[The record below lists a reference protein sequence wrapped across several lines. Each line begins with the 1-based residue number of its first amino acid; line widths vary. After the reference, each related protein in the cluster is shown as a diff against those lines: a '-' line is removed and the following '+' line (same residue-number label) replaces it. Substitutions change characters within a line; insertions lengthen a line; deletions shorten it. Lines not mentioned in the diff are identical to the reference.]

1 METKT
6 KKILNFMKTKAFPF
20 LEWLPELK
28 DKEVLKADIIA
39 WITVALVLIPQS
51 MAYAQLAWLEA
62 YYGLYAS
69 FLPVMIAALWWS
81 SRQLATWPVAIVSLL
96 TATSLEWLA
105 ITWPVWYAA
114 YAAIIALIVWLIQF
128 TMWVFKMWKLVDFL
142 SHPVIVWFTNAAA
155 IVIWASQLNKLFGL
169 SFWQTLST
177 WFTLDKAEHK
187 YQEIANIMQASV
199 TDTHMLT
206 FLIWIWTILILAYL
220 KKYFAKIPWVL
231 VVVVLFTLLSWY
243 LEFEKQG
250 WMVVWTIPKWLPDF
264 TFPLASLSWEEMKEV
279 FNKLLFPALTIAI
292 LWFAEAISV
301 AKAMASQ
308 SKHAIS
314 ANRELIGQWLANI
327 TASVNQGYAAS
338 WSFSRSA
345 VNFSSWA
352 KTGFSSVV
360 TGLLVWITLLFLT
373 PLLYHLPQAT
383 LAAVIMVAVAGLVKV
398 EPIVQ
403 AWKVQ
408 KHDGIIAIIVFFATL
423 ITAPHL
429 ENGLILWVILSLTF
443 FIYRSMT
450 PRFVEFGWYWNDL
463 RDAEIFNLKTSKD
476 VWVYGFQWPLYFAN
490 CWYFEWK
497 LLKAVSSKQNMKLI
511 VIDMEWISEIDASWL
526 EVLETLYDGFEKAG
540 IKVLFSRVKRQV
552 YKSFERTWFMEHIWK
567 ENIFLR
573 SRHDALEYARDVL
586 DMDIDV
592 EPFYTEIIDEVKEN
606 AIDLY
611 VWILWKVRKFKN
623 LLNKIRQKDLK

>member
-1 METKT
+1 MQLKS
-6 KKILNFMKTKAFPF
+6 KKILNIMKKAFPF

-28 DKEVLKADIIA
+28 DKEVLKADLIA
-39 WITVALVLIPQS
+39 GTTVALVLIPQS

-96 TATSLEWLA
+96 TATSLEGLA
-105 ITWPVWYAA
+105 IDWPTWYAM
-114 YAAIIALIVWLIQF
+114 YAAIIALEVWLIQF
-128 TMWVFKMWKLVDFL
+128 TMWAFKMWKLVDFL

-155 IVIWASQLNKLFGL
+155 IVIWASQLNKLFWI

-177 WFTLDKAEHK
+177 WWILEKADHK
-187 YQEIANIMQASV
+187 YEEIGNIMSASL

-206 FLIWIWTILILAYL
+206 LLIWIWTILILAYL
-220 KKYFAKIPWVL
+220 KTYFKKIPWVL
-231 VVVVLFTLLSWY
+231 VVVVLFTLMSWY
-243 LEFEKQG
+243 LEFENQWG
-250 WMVVWTIPKWLPDF
+250 MVVWSIPKWLPDF
-264 TFPLASLSWEEMKEV
+264 TFPLASLSWAEIKEV
-279 FNKLLFPALTIAI
+279 LNKLMLPALTIAI

-314 ANRELIGQWLANI
+314 ANKELIGQWLANMVS
-327 TASVNQGYAAS
+327 SVNQGYAAS

-345 VNFSSWA
+345 VNFSSGA

-360 TGLLVWITLLFLT
+360 TGVLVGITLLFLT

-383 LAAVIMVAVAGLVKV
+383 LAAVIMVAVAWLVKID
-398 EPIVQ
+398 PIIQ

-408 KHDGIIAIIVFFATL
+408 IHDWVIAVVVFFTTL

-429 ENGLILWVILSLTF
+429 ENGLMLWVVLSLAF
-443 FIYRSMT
+443 FIYRSMA
-450 PRFVEFGWYWNDL
+450 PRFIEFWWYWNDL
-463 RDAEIFNLKTSKD
+463 RDAELFHLKTSKN
-476 VWVYGFQWPLYFAN
+476 VWIYGFQWPLYFAN

-497 LLKAVSSKQNMKLI
+497 LIKAVASKPDLKLI
-511 VIDMEWISEIDASWL
+511 VIDMEWIAEIDASWL
-526 EVLETLYDGFEKAG
+526 EVIETLVDGFDKAWV
-540 IKVLFSRVKRQV
+540 KVLFSRIKRKV
-552 YKSFERTWFMEHIWK
+552 YKSFERTWFLEHFWE

-573 SRHDALEYARDVL
+573 NRHDALEYARDEL
-586 DMDIDV
+586 KMDIDI
-592 EPFYTEIIDEVKEN
+592 ESFYTEIVDEVKAN
-606 AIDLY
+606 AVDLY
-611 VWILWKVRKFKN
+611 IWVSWKIRKFKN
-623 LLNKIRQKDLK
+623 IINDIWQKNLK